1 RVAVDLAPPLD
12 HTLLDGGAR
21 GLEPWAERARADRA
35 TLAGLAAP
43 LTGAASPAHRR
54 QPEDAADGAA
64 GVGVGAGPAAAGPPR
79 SARRAGRAGARPR
92 EPPAPGPAGRRG
104 AAA

>member
-1 RVAVDLAPPLD
+1 ARPQSQP
-12 HTLLDGGAR
+12 TLGGGGG

-43 LTGAASPAHRR
+43 LTEAASPAHRR

-64 GVGVGAGPAAAGPPR
+64 GVGVGAGPAAAGPR
-79 SARRAGRAGARPR
+79 GSARRAGRAGARPR